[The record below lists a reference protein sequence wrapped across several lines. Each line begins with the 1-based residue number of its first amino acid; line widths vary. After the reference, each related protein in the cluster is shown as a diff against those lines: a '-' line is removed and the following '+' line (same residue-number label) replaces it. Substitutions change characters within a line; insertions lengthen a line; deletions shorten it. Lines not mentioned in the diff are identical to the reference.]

1 MLWPLTRRRHVT
13 NPQLAQRIDAVRN
26 QNPES
31 ERWLMLVEAAFAEAD
46 ENQAWA
52 DAVLTVAN
60 ERPIRAPL
68 LHQSQI
74 AVRRRVLHRW
84 VREVLDLG
92 DADGSLEP
100 VELLEA
106 ALCQDDSRLETP
118 ELRVVAQMAALPLL
132 QTCGR
137 ALAAQVPSSWWEG
150 YCPVCGA
157 WPTLAEFR
165 GLERKRW
172 LRCGR
177 CATGWEVPWLRFPSC
192 DEPPHTTLGY
202 PAPGT
207 PPALATPRTRD
218 NSLPTRTKAPAPPA
232 RDHRSA
238 AREARPFELPRATR
252 ALRDGSHPDRAP
264 PQAAQQGRA
273 SHRRRRGRV
282 SRAPSGA
289 GHAGA
294 PRSVT
299 RGAGERELDARL
311 RRW

>member
-1 MLWPLTRRRHVT
+1 MLWPLTRHRHVT

-31 ERWLMLVEAAFAEAD
+31 ERWLALVEAAFAESGSD
-46 ENQAWA
+46 GAWG
-52 DAVLTVAN
+52 DAVLTILE
-60 ERPIRAPL
+60 ERPVRAPI
-68 LHQSQI
+68 LHQAQI

-84 VREVLDLG
+84 VREILDLAS
-92 DADGSLEP
+92 ADGSLEP

-118 ELRVVAQMAALPLL
+118 ELRVAAQMAALPLL

-177 CATGWEVPWLRFPSC
+177 CATGWEVAWLRCPFC
-192 DEPPHTTLGY
+192 DETQHANLGY
-202 PAPGT
+202 LAPEEGET
-207 PPALATPRTRD
+207 TRKVEVCDTCKGYVKAEPTVKHLAPWEIVLDDLATVPLEVAALDRGY
-218 NSLPTRTKAPAPPA
+218 
-232 RDHRSA
+232 HRPERPGFA
-238 AREARPFELPRATR
+238 LEARIVEA
-252 ALRDGSHPDRAP
+252 
-264 PQAAQQGRA
+264 
-273 SHRRRRGRV
+273 
-282 SRAPSGA
+282 
-289 GHAGA
+289 
-294 PRSVT
+294 
-299 RGAGERELDARL
+299 
-311 RRW
+311 